1 MAPLDRVDLGE
12 ILALI
17 ADKLQEERV
26 RRVIG
31 PLLSGSAAAE
41 TIRPDDLQYVR
52 DLGLIARDAPVPV
65 ANPIY
70 REVIP
75 RDLTWTTQE
84 FLPHDPAW
92 YVDADGTLNL
102 TRLLTAFQEFF
113 REHAEHWIERFQYR
127 EAGPQLLL
135 QAFLQRIV
143 NSGGRVEREYGLG
156 RMRTDLLIVWPAG
169 APPER
174 TRRMV
179 IECKLLRGSLEE
191 TIRTGLEQTRAYLDR
206 CGAAEGHLVIFDRT
220 EGTPWRDKLFR
231 RERTDGGAP
240 VTVWGM

>member
-1 MAPLDRVDLGE
+1 M
-12 ILALI
+12 
-17 ADKLQEERV
+17 
-26 RRVIG
+26 
-31 PLLSGSAAAE
+31 
-41 TIRPDDLQYVR
+41 
-52 DLGLIARDAPVPV
+52 ARDAPVRV

-92 YVDADGTLNL
+92 YVDADGGLNL

-220 EGTPWRDKLFR
+220 EGTPWRDQLFR

-240 VTVWGM
+240 VTVWGA